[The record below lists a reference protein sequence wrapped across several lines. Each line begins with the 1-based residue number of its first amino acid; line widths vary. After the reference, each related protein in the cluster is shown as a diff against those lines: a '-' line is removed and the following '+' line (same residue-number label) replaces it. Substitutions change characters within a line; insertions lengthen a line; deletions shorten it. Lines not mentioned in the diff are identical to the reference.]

1 MDDLKRE
8 YVHNTDTKTGLS
20 FTLRVLIGVASLGL
34 ALFFLREAAYL
45 VNSLLLAWIIVICAS
60 PLLFWLQRRGVPNWL
75 VFLITLGVI
84 LAVLGVAV
92 LLLVVGLQQLA
103 GAVPAYASS
112 AENLKT
118 ALEGVVTRLG
128 IDSPEVSAATEQIG
142 AGELLDTILG
152 VVKMVAEGLSNAL
165 VIGLMVIY
173 LLVESFRMPAKISR
187 ELQLGTAYVGRLAGF
202 SGRIRDYVVITTTV
216 GLVTGILDTVLFL
229 VLGVDFAVLWG
240 ILAFLLSYV
249 PILGFWIAAIPPTVM
264 ALLEM
269 GPGVALVV
277 FVGIVLMNGIAEN
290 FVKPKLMSEGLDLS
304 PFVVFVSVVF
314 WSAVLGPM
322 GAIFSIP
329 MTLIVRDLVL
339 EADDR
344 NRWLARL
351 ISAGKGRQD
360 GDGPEQED
368 AALTTGAS
376 E

>member
-1 MDDLKRE
+1 M
-8 YVHNTDTKTGLS
+8 
-20 FTLRVLIGVASLGL
+20 
-34 ALFFLREAAYL
+34 
-45 VNSLLLAWIIVICAS
+45 
-60 PLLFWLQRRGVPNWL
+60 LFWLQHKGLPNWL

-84 LAVLGVAV
+84 VAVLGVVV
-92 LLLVVGLQQLA
+92 LLLVVGLRQLA

-112 AENLKT
+112 TDSLKT
-118 ALEGVVTRLG
+118 ALEGLVTRLG
-128 IDSPEVSAATEQIG
+128 IDSPEVSAVTEQVG
-142 AGELLDTILG
+142 VGVLLDTILG
-152 VVKMVAEGLSNAL
+152 VVKMVAEGLSNGL

-173 LLVESFRMPAKISR
+173 LLVESFRMPAKISK
-187 ELQLGTAYVGRLAGF
+187 EIQLGTAYVARLGGF
-202 SGRIRDYVVITTTV
+202 STRIRDYVVITTTV

-229 VLGVDFAVLWG
+229 ILGVDFAVLWG

-249 PILGFWIAAIPPTVM
+249 PILGFWLAAVPPTIM

-360 GDGPEQED
+360 ADSPEQEG